1 MTTNDDRDD
10 GGACWANEYAAWCA
24 NEYAAWCAEQDE
36 LAVETL
42 NALLRAVADG
52 TVYDMGGAHDDQD

>member
-10 GGACWANEYAAWCA
+10 GGACWANEYAAWCV
-24 NEYAAWCAEQDE
+24 EQDE

-42 NALLRAVADG
+42 NALLRAVGDG
-52 TVYDMGGAHDDQD
+52 TVYDMRGTYDDQD

>member
-24 NEYAAWCAEQDE
+24 EQDDA
-36 LAVETL
+36 LAIETL
-42 NALLRAVADG
+42 NALLRAVVDG
-52 TVYDMGGAHDDQD
+52 TVYDMGGTYDDQD